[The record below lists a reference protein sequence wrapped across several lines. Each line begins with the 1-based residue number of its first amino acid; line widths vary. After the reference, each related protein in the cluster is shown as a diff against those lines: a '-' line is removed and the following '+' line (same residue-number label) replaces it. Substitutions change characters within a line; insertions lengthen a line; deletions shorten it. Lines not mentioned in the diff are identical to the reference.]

1 MASECSAS
9 SVYEEY
15 DPLDF
20 LYGETEMRDTPVYA
34 TISKKESPVMPS
46 PPPKSIPTVPA
57 VTLRSNTVSNS
68 MTQLW
73 GKINNFG
80 VYFEWT
86 DVFFSF
92 RINYTIAL

>member
-57 VTLRSNTVSNS
+57 VTLRSTTVSIKQTRRQTL
-68 MTQLW
+68 TQ
-73 GKINNFG
+73 NNHS
-80 VYFEWT
+80 
-86 DVFFSF
+86 FFF
-92 RINYTIAL
+92 MLVLNDAFLF